1 MSRRLAQATVTDAPS
16 RRHRILHLAV
26 NILLGLFYAY
36 DLFEAISNLIAVP
49 AQLADYNKFLIEND
63 ISPLAVPWT
72 ILVANLLLPLVVFVA
87 AWVLGRGRSIR
98 QQAVLLL
105 AGLAVVA
112 ALTLTLTS
120 LL

>member
-1 MSRRLAQATVTDAPS
+1 MTPRPVQATVTDAPS
-16 RRHRILHLAV
+16 SRHRILHFAV
-26 NILLGLFYAY
+26 SIFFGLFYAY
-36 DLFEAISNLIAVP
+36 DLFEGISNLVAVP

-63 ISPLAVPWT
+63 ITPLAVPWT
-72 ILVANLLLPLVVFVA
+72 ILVANLLLPLVVFAVA
-87 AWVLGRGRSIR
+87 WLLGRGRPIR